1 MANSEWRMAN
11 RDSGLANRGARGN
24 CSPFAIRYSLFA
36 LLYFALSGPA
46 IAQITGSLPPDA
58 GVSSTPALKR
68 AATISSDL
76 VRIGDLVDNA
86 GASARVPIFRAP
98 DLGQTGTV
106 SATRVVE
113 AVRAHGFPIVE
124 TGGITEVAV
133 TRASRVVSVKDI
145 EQRIASALA
154 GQSGL
159 GEAKNITVVIER
171 DARPL
176 QLEPSA
182 SGELTPTRVYYDPRS
197 TRFDITFELAGS
209 AAARRAALRY
219 VGTAVEMLDAVTLMR
234 PLNRGDIVKP
244 SDLVLERRPRAELR
258 GDAVSAIADAAGLA
272 ARRPLRAGEPLRAAD
287 LMKADIVQRNET
299 VTIVYQVPGLT
310 LTMRGKALESGA
322 EGDTVNVLNIQSK
335 RTVQG
340 TVSGP
345 GRVTMAATVLPHA
358 VTTSSAIASQPTGEA
373 PRSE

>member
-1 MANSEWRMAN
+1 MLRFV
-11 RDSGLANRGARGN
+11 L
-24 CSPFAIRYSLFA
+24 A
-36 LLYFALSGPA
+36 LLYLALSGPA
-46 IAQITGSLPPDA
+46 LAQITGSLPPDA

-76 VRIGDLVDNA
+76 VRIGDLIDNA

-113 AVRAHGFPIVE
+113 AVRPHGFPIVE
-124 TGGITEVAV
+124 TRGISEIAV
-133 TRASRVVSVKDI
+133 TRASRVVGVKEI

-159 GEAKNITVVIER
+159 GEQKNIIITIER
-171 DARPL
+171 DARAL

-182 SGELTPTRVYYDPRS
+182 SGELSPMRVFYDPRS

-209 AAARRAALRY
+209 NAARRLQLRY
-219 VGTAVEMLDAVTLMR
+219 VGTAVETLEAVILTR
-234 PLNRGDIVKP
+234 PLNRGDVVRS
-244 SDLVLERRPRAELR
+244 SDLVLERRPKAELR
-258 GDAVSAIADAAGLA
+258 NDAVSTIADVAGLA
-272 ARRPLRAGEPLRAAD
+272 ARRPLRAGEPLRPGD
-287 LMKADIVQRNET
+287 LMKAEIVQRNES
-299 VTIVYQVPGLT
+299 VTIVYEVPGLT

-345 GRVTMAATVLPHA
+345 GRVTLAATVLPQTA
-358 VTTSSAIASQPTGEA
+358 QANAAIASQPTGEA